1 MSRNYKVFITCIL
14 ILFMII
20 LTGLNY
26 NVNADMGAKPSITI
40 NLENIDTKN
49 YLIDL
54 LVYDESGENY
64 SSPLDYNGKKGEQY
78 STTSGY
84 DNLKTITVEQLET
97 LHKINYDGW
106 ISEGTRWDA
115 YLLFADCSG
124 NNKHEHYF
132 SYFGTPETYKA
143 VIVFNDGE
151 TRVTDVIHRTD
162 FQSEIIIDVNT
173 MEVVSKGS
181 VPSALKS
188 ILIPLLVTIIVEIII
203 ALVMKL
209 KNIKVILLT
218 NVITNILLQLLLI
231 YTPLSYILTFLI
243 LETLIFITE
252 YLIYKKYFKDISKQ
266 KIISYTL
273 LANLATVILT
283 FVF

>member
-1 MSRNYKVFITCIL
+1 MSRNYKIFITCIL

-20 LTGLNY
+20 FTGLNY
-26 NVNADMGAKPSITI
+26 NVNADMGPKPSITI
-40 NLENIDTKN
+40 NLENMNTKN

-64 SSPLDYNGKKGEQY
+64 SSPLDYNGNKQ
-78 STTSGY
+78 
-84 DNLKTITVEQLET
+84 TITVEQQET

-106 ISEGTRWDA
+106 ISEGTRWGA

-132 SYFGTPETYKA
+132 SYFGTPETYKV
-143 VIVFNDGE
+143 VIVFNNGE

-162 FQSEIIIDVNT
+162 FQSEITVDVNT
-173 MEVVSKGS
+173 MEVVSKGNVS
-181 VPSALKS
+181 STLKS

-203 ALVMKL
+203 ALVMKF

-218 NVITNILLQLLLI
+218 NAITNILLQLLLI
-231 YTPLSYILTFLI
+231 YTPLSYILTFVI
-243 LETLIFITE
+243 LEILIFIAE
-252 YLIYKKYFKDISKQ
+252 YLTYKKYLNNISKQ